1 MTPVRLLLM
10 CLALIGAGFGLWTLA
25 SQSGDRDPL
34 FELPE
39 EVESPMMRGDLSKLQ
54 RFTVEQP
61 RYGSSIRMELQE
73 EGNWMM
79 TEPLVDMPEPL
90 AVRFALQTLFGDDWQ
105 QAPPEWANQTSE
117 ELGLEPAAATFD
129 LRYSDGTTEILRI
142 GAQEETGRW
151 RVAERDGEL
160 FRFPISPFR
169 QLAQPAEQWRDH
181 RMQPFGVS
189 IDRMLWTPTDG
200 EVMEVVRERSKWYLR
215 KPFSA
220 PLNDSAI
227 PYLMQ
232 MLGWRVDS
240 MGTIPKSEYTFEKT
254 LGVMNLYQGNA
265 QVDLEV
271 NEDGILSSRRNF
283 PIAYSKR
290 AFHFLELSL
299 DQLRSSRV
307 LDLDADQISSVQIEY
322 GEQKR
327 LYRLHN
333 GGWMQSTE
341 DEVQEEQSTVV
352 KALLEYATLLDRGEE
367 LPVPEGSPSGVILFS
382 ISRTPKT
389 RGSIELRWWVGRNG
403 RNIVAPV
410 PATAASYTDVNFELG
425 VRSLFDI

>member
-1 MTPVRLLLM
+1 M
-10 CLALIGAGFGLWTLA
+10 CLVLIGAGVGLWTLA
-25 SQSGDRDPL
+25 DQSGAREPL
-34 FELPE
+34 VQLPE
-39 EVESPMMRGDLSKLQ
+39 QVDAPMMRGDLTKLQ
-54 RFTVEQP
+54 RMTIEQP
-61 RYGSSIRMELQE
+61 RYGSSIRVEIQE
-73 EGNWMM
+73 GDWIM
-79 TEPLVDMPEPL
+79 TEPMVDVPEPL
-90 AVRFALQTLFGDDWQ
+90 AVRFALEVLFGDDWQ
-105 QAPPEWANQTSE
+105 EAPAEWASQSSE
-117 ELGLEPAAATFD
+117 ELGLEPASATID
-129 LRYSDGTTEILRI
+129 LRYSDGTSEILRI

-169 QLAQPAEQWRDH
+169 QLAQPSEQWRDH

-189 IDRMLWTPTDG
+189 IDRLLWTPIDG
-200 EVMEVVRERSKWYLR
+200 EPIEVVRERSKWYLR

-220 PLNDSAI
+220 PLNDSAV

-240 MGTIPKSEYTFEKT
+240 MGVIPKSEYDFSKP
-254 LGVMNLYQGNA
+254 LGVMDLYQGNETV
-265 QVDLEV
+265 QLEV
-271 NEDGILSSRRNF
+271 NEDGILSSQRNF

-290 AFHFLELSL
+290 AFHFLELSV

-307 LDLDADQISSVQIEY
+307 LDLDADQISSIQIEY
-322 GEQKR
+322 GAQKS

-333 GGWMQSTE
+333 GGWMESTA
-341 DEVQEEQSTVV
+341 DNIVEEQSMVV
-352 KALLEYATLLDRGEE
+352 KALLEYATLLERGEE
-367 LPVPEGSPSGVILFS
+367 VPLPTEEPAGSILFS

-389 RGSIELRWWVGRNG
+389 RGSIELRWWVGQDG

-425 VRSLFDI
+425 VRSLLGL